1 MLTELPKYSVLMSLY
16 VKEKPEY
23 LRLAIDSML
32 NQTIAPDEIVI
43 VEDGP
48 LTDALY
54 AVLEEYKSKY
64 PQLFHFVKN
73 EKNLGLGL
81 ALNAGLKECRNE
93 IVARMDTDDIS
104 KPDRCEK
111 QLAVF
116 AGDMSLS
123 IVGAFVD
130 EFADN
135 PEKIVSTRAVPV
147 THDEIYKFAKRRS
160 AFNHPAV
167 MYRKSR
173 VLAYGGYAD
182 LRRNQDVDLFG
193 RMLFNGC
200 KAQNVPESL
209 LLFRSNNDLAKR
221 RKSWE
226 NTKSYIDTIGNFRKM
241 GFSSFGDYAI
251 VAIAQTGVF
260 LMPAFLQ
267 HLVYKFFL
275 RK

>member
-1 MLTELPKYSVLMSLY
+1 MTLPPYSVLMSLY
-16 VKEKPEY
+16 VKEKTEY

-32 NQTIAPDEIVI
+32 NQTVKPDEIVV

-54 AVLEEYKSKY
+54 AVLDEHKAKY
-64 PQLFHFVKN
+64 PQIIRTVKN

-81 ALNAGLKECRNE
+81 ALNVGLKECNNE
-93 IVARMDTDDIS
+93 LVARMDTDDIS

-111 QLAVF
+111 QLKVF
-116 AGDMSLS
+116 AENMSLS
-123 IVGAFVD
+123 IVGAYVD
-130 EFADN
+130 EFTDDPN
-135 PEKIVSTRAVPV
+135 KIVSTRAVPV
-147 THDEIYKFAKRRS
+147 SSDEIYQFAKKRS

-167 MYRKSR
+167 MYRKSQ
-173 VLAYGGYAD
+173 VLNFGGYAN

-193 RMLFNGC
+193 RMLFGGC

-241 GFSSFGDYAI
+241 GYSSFKDFAI
-251 VAIAQTGVF
+251 VAVAQTGVF

-267 HLVYKFFL
+267 HLVYKLFL

>member
-1 MLTELPKYSVLMSLY
+1 METAPKFSVLMSLY
-16 VKEKPEY
+16 IKEKPEY

-32 NQTIAPDEIVI
+32 GQTVAPDEIVI

-54 AVLEEYKSKY
+54 AVLKVYKERF
-64 PQLFHFVKN
+64 PQIIRTVRN

-81 ALNAGLKECRNE
+81 ALNVGLKECRNE
-93 IVARMDTDDIS
+93 LVARMDTDDIS

-116 AGDMSLS
+116 TENPELS
-123 IVGAFVD
+123 IVGSFVD
-130 EFADN
+130 EFSEN
-135 PEKIVSTRAVPV
+135 PEKIISTRTVPV
-147 THDEIYKFAKRRS
+147 SSDEIYQFAKKRS

-167 MYRKSR
+167 MYRKSK
-173 VLAYGGYAD
+173 VLEFNGYAN

-193 RMLFNGC
+193 RMLFGGC

-241 GFSSFGDYAI
+241 GYSSFSDYI
-251 VAIAQTGVF
+251 VVAVAQIGVF
-260 LMPAFLQ
+260 LMPTVLQ
-267 HLVYKFFL
+267 HWVYKHFL

>member
-1 MLTELPKYSVLMSLY
+1 MTLPPYSVLMSLY
-16 VKEKPEY
+16 IKEKPEY

-32 NQTIAPDEIVI
+32 NQTVQPDEIVI
-43 VEDGP
+43 VEDGS
-48 LTDALY
+48 LTESLY
-54 AVLEEYKSKY
+54 AVLDEYKAKY
-64 PQLFHFVKN
+64 PQIVRTVKN

-81 ALNAGLKECRNE
+81 ALNVGLKECKNE
-93 IVARMDTDDIS
+93 LVARMDTDDIS

-111 QLAVF
+111 QLKVF
-116 AGDMSLS
+116 VDDMSLS
-123 IVGAFVD
+123 IVGAYVD
-130 EFADN
+130 EFIND

-147 THDEIYKFAKRRS
+147 TNDEIYQFAKKRS

-173 VLAYGGYAD
+173 VLAYGGYAN

-193 RMLFNGC
+193 RMLFGGC

-209 LLFRSNNDLAKR
+209 LLFRSNTDLAKR

-226 NTKSYIDTIGNFRKM
+226 NTKSYIDTIGNFRRM
-241 GFSSFGDYAI
+241 GYSSFKDYVI
-251 VAIAQTGVF
+251 VAAAQTGVF

-267 HLVYKFFL
+267 HLVYKLFL